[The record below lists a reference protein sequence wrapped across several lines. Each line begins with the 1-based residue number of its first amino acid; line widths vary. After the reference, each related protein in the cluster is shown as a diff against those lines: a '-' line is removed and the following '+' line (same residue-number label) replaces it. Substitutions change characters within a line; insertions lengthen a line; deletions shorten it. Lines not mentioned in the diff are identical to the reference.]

1 MTKKPDF
8 NPPRSE
14 ERLKKFKRQCFLLFW
29 WVMGLS
35 MPVIAQSGTERVTL
49 NLTNATMETFVDQVT
64 VQTGYKFFYG
74 GDMAEGI
81 EPITINVQGVA
92 LKAVL
97 DEVLGK
103 KGYSYTLEDKTVVI
117 QEAQKKLPQ
126 VKQIPVKGRVVDEK
140 GNPLPGVTVMLKGTM
155 LGTATD
161 LDGNYNLTLP
171 GNAPKSALVFSFIG
185 METQEIAWQGQ
196 QQTINVT
203 MVTDATEMD
212 EVVVT
217 GMFTRRKESFT
228 GSSQTFS
235 SAELRQVGN
244 QNLLKSLKNLDPSF
258 KIMENLEFGSDPNR
272 LPDVQMRGAT
282 SFRSEYEGNPNQP
295 LFILDGFETT
305 LEKVFDLD
313 MNRVE
318 SVTLLKDAAAKAIY
332 GSKAGNGV
340 VVIQTIRPLPGELRV
355 SYSGDYGIEAPDLT
369 GYNLMNAKE
378 KLAYEVGINMYGPN
392 LSGDNSFLPAGTIT
406 EYAAYQ
412 AVYNDVARGVD
423 TYWLSQPL
431 RTGFSHKHA
440 LNLEGGDSRMRY
452 SAGLSYNK
460 TAGVMKGSER
470 NTLNLNT
477 TLSYTY
483 NNLIFR
489 NTIEFTRNWSKNS
502 PYGSFD
508 EYIGLN
514 PYWAPYDE
522 DGNLVKEFTLY
533 HYGSSERIANPLYN
547 GSLNTKDESAYTE
560 VLDNF
565 AVDWNISPAFRAT
578 GSFSYR
584 RQESSSDVF
593 YPTNHTMFAEYDENG
608 QSARKGQYTKTNGY
622 TDYVS
627 AQVGLNFNK
636 TLGRHLIFTNVTWN
650 MTTNSSNSTS
660 VIAEGFGNDFMDDI
674 SFGAQYME
682 NTKPSGSNSKSREVG
697 VIAALNYSFADRY
710 LFDAS
715 IRFSGSSAY
724 GQDNPW
730 GSFWSLG
737 AGWNL
742 HHENFLEGNEWITYL
757 KLRGSLGYT
766 GTQNVDPSQAR
777 ARYEYSD
784 YVYGDKLGASLIA
797 LPNTE
802 LQWQRVMDYNV
813 GLDLSLKDFLNI
825 RAEYYI
831 QDTDNL
837 LSDISLPPSTGFTTY
852 KENLGKIKNT
862 GYELSLSVTPWRSP
876 KNQGYVTLSFN
887 ATHNKNE
894 IVDIADIFKNSNDEQ
909 NANLD
914 ADGTEDSAEYNEDF
928 NLEDYVDRYTEQ
940 LTKPATLYYE
950 GCSMTAIW
958 GMRSLGV
965 DPASGRE
972 MYLTKDGKSTFD
984 WSSAEQVVIGDTEP
998 KLEGT
1003 FGVSA
1008 GYKGFSLSL
1017 SASYKFGGDLYNSDL
1032 IARMENITGYENL
1045 DRRVWDSWLEPG
1057 DVAPYR
1063 SLLINGPS
1071 TGTAFTKPTSRFVQ
1085 KNNELY
1091 ISSINLGYEFDGNWM
1106 KKLSLERLKLSF
1118 YMNELVRISSIQIER
1133 GTSYPF
1139 ARNFSFSLQATF

>member
-1 MTKKPDF
+1 
-8 NPPRSE
+8 
-14 ERLKKFKRQCFLLFW
+14 
-29 WVMGLS
+29 
-35 MPVIAQSGTERVTL
+35 
-49 NLTNATMETFVDQVT
+49 
-64 VQTGYKFFYG
+64 
-74 GDMAEGI
+74 
-81 EPITINVQGVA
+81 
-92 LKAVL
+92 
-97 DEVLGK
+97 
-103 KGYSYTLEDKTVVI
+103 
-117 QEAQKKLPQ
+117 
-126 VKQIPVKGRVVDEK
+126 
-140 GNPLPGVTVMLKGTM
+140 
-155 LGTATD
+155 
-161 LDGNYNLTLP
+161 
-171 GNAPKSALVFSFIG
+171 
-185 METQEIAWQGQ
+185 
-196 QQTINVT
+196 
-203 MVTDATEMD
+203 
-212 EVVVT
+212 
-217 GMFTRRKESFT
+217 
-228 GSSQTFS
+228 
-235 SAELRQVGN
+235 
-244 QNLLKSLKNLDPSF
+244 
-258 KIMENLEFGSDPNR
+258 
-272 LPDVQMRGAT
+272 
-282 SFRSEYEGNPNQP
+282 
-295 LFILDGFETT
+295 
-305 LEKVFDLD
+305 
-313 MNRVE
+313 
-318 SVTLLKDAAAKAIY
+318 
-332 GSKAGNGV
+332 
-340 VVIQTIRPLPGELRV
+340 
-355 SYSGDYGIEAPDLT
+355 
-369 GYNLMNAKE
+369 
-378 KLAYEVGINMYGPN
+378 MYGPN
-392 LSGDNSFLPAGTIT
+392 FNSEDSFIPAGTIT

-412 AVYNDVARGVD
+412 SVYNDVARGVD

-440 LNLEGGDSRMRY
+440 LNIEGGDDRMRY

-460 TAGVMKGSER
+460 TAGVMKESER
-470 NTLNLNT
+470 NTLNVNT
-477 TLSYTY
+477 TLSYIY
-483 NNLIFR
+483 KNLIFR

-547 GSLNTKDESAYTE
+547 GTLNTKDESAYTE
-560 VLDNF
+560 VNDNF

-584 RQESSSDVF
+584 RQESSSDIF
-593 YPTNHTMFAEYDENG
+593 YPANHTMFAEYDENG
-608 QSARKGQYTKTNGY
+608 QSARKGQYTKTDGY

-636 TLGRHLIFTNVTWN
+636 TLGRHLIFANATWN
-650 MTTNSSNSTS
+650 MTTNSSNNTTI
-660 VIAEGFGNDFMDDI
+660 IAEGFGNDFMDDI

-682 NTKPSGSNSKSREVG
+682 GTKPSGSNSKSREVG
-697 VIAALNYSFADRY
+697 VIVALNYSFADRY

-757 KLRGSLGYT
+757 KIRGSLGYT

-813 GLDLSLKDFLNI
+813 GLDFALKDFLNI

-862 GYELSLSVTPWRSP
+862 GYELSLSVTPWRSTE
-876 KNQGYVTLSFN
+876 KEGYVTLSFS

-914 ADGTEDSAEYNEDF
+914 ANGAEDSAEYNEDF
-928 NLEDYVDRYTEQ
+928 DLEDYVDRYTEQ

-958 GMRSLGV
+958 GMRSLGI

-972 MYLTKDGKSTFD
+972 MYLTKDGRSTFD

-998 KLEGT
+998 TLSGNLG
-1003 FGVSA
+1003 FGFE
-1008 GYKGFSLSL
+1008 YKGFSVYFTGL
-1017 SASYKFGGDLYNSDL
+1017 YRFGEDMYNQTLVDKVENAQLNYNVDNRAYYDAWMQEGDHVQFKSIGDWNSP
-1032 IARMENITGYENL
+1032 TQ
-1045 DRRVWDSWLEPG
+1045 S
-1057 DVAPYR
+1057 
-1063 SLLINGPS
+1063 
-1071 TGTAFTKPTSRFVQ
+1071 TSRFVQ
-1085 KNNELY
+1085 KLNQFDF
-1091 ISSINLGYEFDGNWM
+1091 SSLSVGYDFYRW
-1106 KKLSLERLKLSF
+1106 KFLEKCKIERMQLSF
-1118 YMNELVRISSIQIER
+1118 NMNDIGTLSSVKIER

-1139 ARNFSFSLQATF
+1139 ARYCSFSLNVNF

>member
-1 MTKKPDF
+1 MKKLLQFRRASGSFFRLCFCVGLLIGATSVSAQSISNKKVTLDFKDAPIINVLLEIQKQTEASFAYEKLQIEQLKPVTIHVKDMTL
-8 NPPRSE
+8 E
-14 ERLKKFKRQCFLLFW
+14 ETLKTLLE
-29 WVMGLS
+29 GTGYTYKIADN
-35 MPVIAQSGTERVTL
+35 VIAIIKAQEEEKVVDLVEVSGC
-49 NLTNATMETFVDQVT
+49 
-64 VQTGYKFFYG
+64 
-74 GDMAEGI
+74 
-81 EPITINVQGVA
+81 
-92 LKAVL
+92 
-97 DEVLGK
+97 
-103 KGYSYTLEDKTVVI
+103 
-117 QEAQKKLPQ
+117 
-126 VKQIPVKGRVVDEK
+126 VVDEK

-369 GYNLMNAKE
+369 GYNLMDAEE
-378 KLAYEVGINMYGPN
+378 KLAYEVGINMYGPTG
-392 LSGDNSFLPAGTIT
+392 SGSIPGTIT
-406 EYAAYQ
+406 AYESYKK
-412 AVYNDVARGVD
+412 VYDDVYRGVD

-440 LNLEGGDSRMRY
+440 LNLEGGDDRMRY
-452 SAGLSYNK
+452 SAGLSYNR

-470 NTLNLNT
+470 NTLNVNT

-489 NTIEFTRNWSKNS
+489 NTIEFTRNWAKNS

-508 EYIGLN
+508 EYTSLN

-522 DGNLVKEFTLY
+522 DGDLIREFTVHSGPSDDAGNQVIY
-533 HYGSSERIANPLYN
+533 NPLYN
-547 GSLNTKDESAYTE
+547 ATLNTKDESAYTE
-560 VLDNF
+560 VSDNF
-565 AVDWNISPAFRAT
+565 AIDWNISPAFRAT
-578 GSFSYR
+578 GTFSYR
-584 RQESSSDVF
+584 RQESGSDIF
-593 YPTNHTMFAEYDENG
+593 YPANHTMFAEYDENG
-608 QSARKGQYTKTNGY
+608 LSDRKGQYTKTDGY
-622 TDYVS
+622 TNYIS
-627 AQVGLNFNK
+627 AQAGLNFNK
-636 TLGRHLIFTNVTWN
+636 TFGKHLLFANVTWN
-650 MTTNSSNSTS
+650 MSTNTSNSTT
-660 VIAEGFGNDFMDDI
+660 VVAEGFGNDFMDDI
-674 SFGAQYME
+674 SFGTQYE
-682 NTKPSGSNSKSREVG
+682 EYGSPSGSNSKSREVG

-715 IRFSGSSAY
+715 LRESASSAY
-724 GQDNPW
+724 GSDNPW
-730 GSFWSLG
+730 GTFWSLG
-737 AGWNL
+737 IGWNL
-742 HHENFLEGNEWITYL
+742 HHEKFLEDNAWVRTL
-757 KLRGSLGYT
+757 KLRASMGYT

-777 ARYEYSD
+777 ARYEYRD
-784 YVYGDKLGASLIA
+784 YVYDGRLGALLVA
-797 LPNTE
+797 LPNTK

-813 GLDLSLKDFLNI
+813 GADLVLKDFLNI
-825 RAEYYI
+825 RADYYI
-831 QDTDNL
+831 QETDNL

-862 GYELSLSVTPWRSP
+862 GYELSVSLTPWRNVE
-876 KNQGYVTLSFN
+876 KEGYVTLSVN
-887 ATHNKNE
+887 ATHNKSE
-894 IVDIADIFKNSNDEQ
+894 IVDIADIFRNSNEEQ
-909 NANLD
+909 NDILD
-914 ADGTEDSAEYNEDF
+914 GDAYEDEDMGSD
-928 NLEDYVDRYTEQ
+928 LDDYVDKYTERM
-940 LTKPATLYYE
+940 TKPATLYYE
-950 GCSMTAIW
+950 GCSMSAIW
-958 GMRSLGV
+958 GMRSLGI
-965 DPASGRE
+965 DPATGQE
-972 MYLTKDGKSTFD
+972 MYLTKDGTPTYT
-984 WSSAEQVVIGDTEP
+984 WSSEDQVVIGDTEP

-1003 FGVSA
+1003 LGLSA
-1008 GYKGFSLSL
+1008 GYKGFSFSL

-1032 IARMENITGYENL
+1032 ISRVENITGLENL
-1045 DRRVWDSWLEPG
+1045 DRRLWDAWQQPG
-1057 DVAPYR
+1057 DIAPYR
-1063 SLLINGPS
+1063 SVVIQGVGGDN
-1071 TGTAFTKPTSRFVQ
+1071 AFTKPTSRFVQ

-1091 ISSINLGYEFDGNWM
+1091 ISSINLGYEFSGNWM
-1106 KKLSLERLKLSF
+1106 KKVSLERLKLSF
-1118 YMNELVRISSIQIER
+1118 YLNELVRISSIEIER